1 MINTEK
7 SVCEKPYL
15 HDNKSCFFIIL
26 GIPMFVGYLIISN
39 KNSGRLER
47 ILKEAESLI
56 KWVMRRQIYHTL
68 KKIKKYYALTVSN
81 INKISVKSTK

>member
-1 MINTEK
+1 LINTEK

-56 KWVMRRQIYHTL
+56 K
-68 KKIKKYYALTVSN
+68 
-81 INKISVKSTK
+81 